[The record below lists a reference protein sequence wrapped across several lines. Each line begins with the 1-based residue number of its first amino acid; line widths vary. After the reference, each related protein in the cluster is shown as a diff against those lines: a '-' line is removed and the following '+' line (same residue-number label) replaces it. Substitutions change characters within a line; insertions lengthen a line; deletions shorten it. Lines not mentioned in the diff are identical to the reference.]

1 MRLLSRVGRR
11 PATWLCIIVV
21 VAVVGLARRVRT
33 GIKGPRQLPT
43 PVKEGLTESRARRLS
58 VVVVGDD
65 IEEEPV
71 DDDVDVGAVVQPE
84 DT

>member
-1 MRLLSRVGRR
+1 MLSRVGRR

-58 VVVVGDD
+58 VVVGDD